1 MEGYTPQVAKGNP
14 AVEEIRDYENNDI
27 REILTSSGIVSD
39 GDAITPEDYQA
50 MRARAEV
57 LASRA
62 EEKNAPISAKALLLG
77 AYADRMKNIGRLTEK
92 AIKEMPND
100 IIRAIMYARTGG
112 YKPSDEEIELIRN
125 SPFDVGGEWVDEREK
140 SKMGVADYNVAVD
153 ENETVVGAGRTP
165 DEAVRSA
172 QEER

>member
-50 MRARAEV
+50 IRTRAEV
-57 LASRA
+57 LASNA
-62 EEKNAPISAKALLLG
+62 DEKKVSISAKALLLG
-77 AYADRMKNIGRLTEK
+77 AYADRMKNIGRLAEED
-92 AIKEMPND
+92 IKNMPYD
-100 IIRAIMYARTGG
+100 VVRAIMYARTAK
-112 YKPSDEEIELIRN
+112 YKPSDEEIDLLRN
-125 SPFDVGGEWVDEREK
+125 SPLAVNNEWGDQREK

-153 ENETVVGAGRTP
+153 KNETVVGSGGTP
-165 DEAVRSA
+165 EEAVRSA
-172 QEER
+172 QEGR